1 MLGIRRREFLT
12 ALGGAAAWPLAARA
26 QQPVPVVALF
36 NSAPVDSSNPLSLL
50 AFPKGLEELG
60 FVEGRNV
67 AIEYHFLGG
76 QYEGL
81 RLDDRRDA
89 THRVAHGDARR
100 KRS

>member
-1 MLGIRRREFLT
+1 
-12 ALGGAAAWPLAARA
+12 
-26 QQPVPVVALF
+26 
-36 NSAPVDSSNPLSLL
+36 LSLL